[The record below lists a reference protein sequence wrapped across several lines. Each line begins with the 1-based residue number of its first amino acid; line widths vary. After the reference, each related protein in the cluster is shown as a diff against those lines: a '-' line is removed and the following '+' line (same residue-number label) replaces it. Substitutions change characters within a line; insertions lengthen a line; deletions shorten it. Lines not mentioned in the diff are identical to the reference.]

1 MEWFLGTPDAHLQLN
16 FGRWKKTST
25 WQDCRMKIRNWM
37 RDCRQMTE
45 IPLHWLSSHQV
56 SYCSVSFD
64 VVFLTGSRTANWTE
78 LWSKFLIT
86 RFGMRWIYFRYDKV
100 LRVLNKRKSHLYW
113 SVLCLPKTILFSISP
128 DHFQMNRSMRI
139 AIWLL
144 EDIQILSVSLHRSSC
159 SCNWWLSP
167 PWSHGVGACT
177 CVGYNP
183 WWRCCYN

>member
-1 MEWFLGTPDAHLQLN
+1 
-16 FGRWKKTST
+16 
-25 WQDCRMKIRNWM
+25 MKIRNWM

-45 IPLHWLSSHQV
+45 IPLRWLSSHQV

-64 VVFLTGSRTANWTE
+64 VVFLTGSWTVNWTE

-86 RFGMRWIYFRYDKV
+86 RFAMNIFQIWQSSTCFEQEKIW
-100 LRVLNKRKSHLYW
+100 SHLYW
-113 SVLCLPKTILFSISP
+113 SVLCLPKTILFSISL
-128 DHFQMNRSMRI
+128 DHFQMNRSMRNNN

>member
-1 MEWFLGTPDAHLQLN
+1 MERFLGTPDAHLQLN
-16 FGRWKKTST
+16 FGRWKKTLT

-86 RFGMRWIYFRYDKV
+86 RFGMRWIYSISDMTKFYVFWTREN
-100 LRVLNKRKSHLYW
+100 LIS
-113 SVLCLPKTILFSISP
+113 SVLIS
-128 DHFQMNRSMRI
+128 S
-139 AIWLL
+139 
-144 EDIQILSVSLHRSSC
+144 LSSKNHSLQH
-159 SCNWWLSP
+159 LSGP
-167 PWSHGVGACT
+167 FPNESFNENSHMAARGHSNFERLSAQV
-177 CVGYNP
+177 
-183 WWRCCYN
+183 